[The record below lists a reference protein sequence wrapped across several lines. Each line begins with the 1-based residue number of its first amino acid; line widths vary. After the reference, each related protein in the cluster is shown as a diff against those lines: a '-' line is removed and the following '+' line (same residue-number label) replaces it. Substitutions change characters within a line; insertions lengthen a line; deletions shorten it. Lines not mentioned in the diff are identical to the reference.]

1 MADDYQTVYGVT
13 LLDDLHNY
21 FPRILYNP
29 QQFQSVPDLLAYVQ
43 QTTRTR
49 FNLFDNGMRQY
60 ASSMRAQQQQQVQQP
75 HNTYATAAGA
85 AAYINANA
93 NANAQQSTAIDPVSA
108 SLLPLLRSLIVPRV
122 VRIPLNTTFNDPVI
136 VHANQELIEASSTQE
151 TLEEDSEN
159 NCAICQ
165 DSMSQGELV
174 RKITVCSHEFHRSCI
189 DNWLLN
195 SSVLCPTCRHDI
207 REPARAPSTRNTPV
221 LTARTQAQPYVQTQA
236 QPYVQTQAPQQVIQT
251 PQSNRNII
259 RERGEDALAAELIGS
274 LSFLL

>member
-1 MADDYQTVYGVT
+1 MADNYQTVYGVT

-29 QQFQSVPDLLAYVQ
+29 QQFQTVPDLLAYVQ

-49 FNLFDNGMRQY
+49 FNLFDNGLRQY
-60 ASSMRAQQQQQVQQP
+60 ATSVQQQQQQQQQQR
-75 HNTYATAAGA
+75 TYAQA
-85 AAYINANA
+85 AAHGM
-93 NANAQQSTAIDPVSA
+93 QQHSTQSTAMDPVSA

-122 VRIPLNTTFNDPVI
+122 VRVPLNTAFSDPVI
-136 VHANQELIEASSTQE
+136 VHASQELIQAMSTEE
-151 TLEEDSEN
+151 TLEVDSEN

-165 DSMSQGELV
+165 DMMRQGELV
-174 RKITVCSHEFHRSCI
+174 RKITVCSHQFHRSCI

-221 LTARTQAQPYVQTQA
+221 LTATTPAAQVM
-236 QPYVQTQAPQQVIQT
+236 QT
-251 PQSNRNII
+251 PPSNRSII
-259 RERGEDALAAELIGS
+259 LDGTEDAIAAELIGS

>member
-1 MADDYQTVYGVT
+1 MADNYQSVYGVG

-29 QQFQSVPDLLAYVQ
+29 QQFQTVPDLLAYIQ

-49 FNLFDNGMRQY
+49 FNLFDNGLRQY
-60 ASSMRAQQQQQVQQP
+60 ANSSVTPAQRATYTQP
-75 HNTYATAAGA
+75 QARVIPRHAT
-85 AAYINANA
+85 
-93 NANAQQSTAIDPVSA
+93 TAVDPVSA

-122 VRIPLNTTFNDPVI
+122 ARVPLNSTFTDPVI
-136 VHANQELIEASSTQE
+136 VNASQEIIEAMSTQE

-165 DSMSQGELV
+165 DTMRQGELV

-207 REPARAPSTRNTPV
+207 REPARAPSNRNTPV
-221 LTARTQAQPYVQTQA
+221 LSATA
-236 QPYVQTQAPQQVIQT
+236 APTGMQT
-251 PQSNRNII
+251 PPINRNVAQ
-259 RERGEDALAAELIGS
+259 ERTDDAIVSEFIGS
-274 LSFLL
+274 LSFLI

>member
-1 MADDYQTVYGVT
+1 MGDNYQTVYGVT

-29 QQFQSVPDLLAYVQ
+29 QQFQTVPDLLAYVQ

-49 FNLFDNGMRQY
+49 FNLFDNGLRQY
-60 ASSMRAQQQQQVQQP
+60 ATAQQQAQQQQQQR
-75 HNTYATAAGA
+75 TYAQA
-85 AAYINANA
+85 AAHGM
-93 NANAQQSTAIDPVSA
+93 QQHATHTTHAMHTTAMDPVSA

-122 VRIPLNTTFNDPVI
+122 VRVPLNTAFSDPVI
-136 VHANQELIEASSTQE
+136 VHASQELIQAMTTEE
-151 TLEEDSEN
+151 TLEEDFEN

-165 DSMSQGELV
+165 DSMRQGELV
-174 RKITVCSHEFHRSCI
+174 RKITVCSHQFHRSCI

-207 REPARAPSTRNTPV
+207 REPTRAASSRNTPV
-221 LTARTQAQPYVQTQA
+221 LTATAAQTQ
-236 QPYVQTQAPQQVIQT
+236 QVMHT
-251 PQSNRNII
+251 PPANRSIVL
-259 RERGEDALAAELIGS
+259 EGEDAIAAELIGS

>member
-1 MADDYQTVYGVT
+1 MADNYQSVYGVG

-29 QQFQSVPDLLAYVQ
+29 QQFQTVPDLLAYIQ

-49 FNLFDNGMRQY
+49 FNLFDNGLRQY
-60 ASSMRAQQQQQVQQP
+60 ANSSVTPVAQHATYTQP
-75 HNTYATAAGA
+75 QARVIPRHAT
-85 AAYINANA
+85 
-93 NANAQQSTAIDPVSA
+93 TAVDPVSA

-122 VRIPLNTTFNDPVI
+122 ARVPLNSTFTDPVI
-136 VHANQELIEASSTQE
+136 VNASQEIIEAMSSEE

-165 DSMSQGELV
+165 DTMRQGELV

-207 REPARAPSTRNTPV
+207 REPARAPSNRNTPV
-221 LTARTQAQPYVQTQA
+221 LTAT
-236 QPYVQTQAPQQVIQT
+236 APMTAPTVMQT
-251 PQSNRNII
+251 PPINRNVAQ
-259 RERGEDALAAELIGS
+259 ERTDDAIVSEFIGS